1 MQNERCG
8 MKHNSLSI
16 VNRQLSIVFS
26 IILFVMGSSFA
37 FAEKTVL
44 QLMESEFQAIVQSV
58 KPAVVEVVA
67 TFTVPGRQG
76 KTRMFPLN
84 SGVSH
89 SFVEDSQETIHYQNI
104 GSGTLIDSGDHI
116 VTTRA
121 VVEGAD
127 EIEVIFGNG
136 RRSSAE
142 LAGVDPL
149 TDIAVLALKEGY
161 SLRTK
166 IGDSDQIRTGSW
178 VITVGS
184 SFGHSPT
191 LSFGIV
197 SGLEALP
204 NRPYDAIKV
213 NAAVNP
219 GNSGGAVVNTSGEII
234 GIITAALAEPY
245 FAPLSHIPIRSK
257 LSEGQLSTT
266 HAVPSAG
273 NVRMENEIGFAI
285 PIKTVQTIAEQLI
298 RDGKVHRGWLGVKI
312 DGDALGVRVTK
323 VLEETPAQKCGILAQ
338 DVITEFEGVPV
349 YSCWEL
355 QKLVA
360 NSNPNTPVTI
370 KIRRGQQTLKRH
382 VVLGERE

>member
-1 MQNERCG
+1 MQNERCR
-8 MKHNSLSI
+8 MKHNP
-16 VNRQLSIVFS
+16 LSIVFG
-26 IILFVMGSSFA
+26 IILFATGSSFA

-67 TFTVPGRQG
+67 SFTVPKRQEEAG
-76 KTRMFPLN
+76 IFPLN
-84 SGVSH
+84 TSPSH
-89 SFVEDSQETIHYQNI
+89 ALVEDSQESIHYQNI
-104 GSGTLIDSGDHI
+104 GSGTLIDSGGHI

-127 EIEVIFGNG
+127 EIEVVFADG

-142 LAGVDPL
+142 LLGVDLL

-161 SLRTK
+161 SLQTK
-166 IGDSDQIRTGSW
+166 IGDSDQIRTGAW

-197 SGLEALP
+197 SGSESLP
-204 NRPYDAIKV
+204 NLLYDAIKV

-245 FAPLSHIPIRSK
+245 FAPLSHIPISSE
-257 LSEGQLSTT
+257 LSRGQLSTT
-266 HAVPSAG
+266 HTFPSEG
-273 NVRMENEIGFAI
+273 NVWMENEIGFAI

-298 RDGKVHRGWLGVKI
+298 QDGKVHRGWLGVEI
-312 DGDALGVRVTK
+312 VQDALGVRVTK
-323 VLEETPAQKCGILAQ
+323 VLEETPAHKAGLQAHDIIA
-338 DVITEFEGVPV
+338 EFKSVPV
-349 YSCWEL
+349 YTRWEL

-360 NSNPNTPVTI
+360 NSNPNTPVMI
-370 KIRRGQQTLKRH
+370 KIRRGQQTLERH
-382 VVLGERE
+382 IILGERE